1 MIMKTST
8 FSLYKLAQAAFL
20 VFFLACSFNLSAFG
34 QISLNNETGD
44 ANPNSKKLKREAA
57 PYKAEGVK
65 ESHLDMKNFS
75 YKKCQP
81 GKREEGELA
90 YDEIYNAPSPVKEER
105 VRFFKRKK

>member
-8 FSLYKLAQAAFL
+8 SSLSKLAQAIFL
-20 VFFLACSFNLSAFG
+20 MLFLSTSLNFTAFG
-34 QISLNNETGD
+34 QISLNEETGE
-44 ANPNSKKLKREAA
+44 ANPKSRKLKREAA
-57 PYKAEGVK
+57 RYKAEAVK

-75 YKKCQP
+75 YKKGQP

-105 VRFFKRKK
+105 IRFFKRKK